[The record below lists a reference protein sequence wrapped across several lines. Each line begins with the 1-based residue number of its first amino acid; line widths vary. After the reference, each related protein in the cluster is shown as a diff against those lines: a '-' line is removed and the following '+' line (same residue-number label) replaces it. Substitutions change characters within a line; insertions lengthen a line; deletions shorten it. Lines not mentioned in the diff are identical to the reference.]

1 MGNDSKAFSNR
12 TILKIISKI
21 GTYSYC
27 TPLLICVGG
36 CATVLVVWLPII
48 LFECVAQL
56 VEHSTFNRRVVGSN
70 PSTLINFCYIAGNKL
85 KDVNYY
91 N

>member
-36 CATVLVVWLPII
+36 CATVPVVWSLTI
-48 LFECVAQL
+48 LNL
-56 VEHSTFNRRVVGSN
+56 
-70 PSTLINFCYIAGNKL
+70 L
-85 KDVNYY
+85 
-91 N
+91 